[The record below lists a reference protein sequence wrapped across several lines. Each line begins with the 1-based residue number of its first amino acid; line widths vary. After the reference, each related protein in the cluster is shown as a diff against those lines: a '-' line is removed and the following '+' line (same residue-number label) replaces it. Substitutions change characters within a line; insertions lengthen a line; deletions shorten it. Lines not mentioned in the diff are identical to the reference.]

1 VFSDR
6 VTIHV
11 EAGRGGDGSLA
22 FRREKFVP
30 RGGPAGGDGG
40 HGGDVVLVADPDLR
54 DLTALRYAPHVRA
67 RSGAHGEGSQKTG
80 GTGEDTIVRVP
91 VGTQVFGE
99 DEALACD
106 LAHAGARVVIAR
118 GGRGGAGNR
127 RFTTATRQAP
137 RIAGVGEEGET
148 RTLELHLKLLADA
161 ALLGFPNVGKSS
173 LLRRISNATPKV
185 ADYPF
190 TTIEPVLGTV
200 DASDGHQ
207 LTVVDVPGLLEGASD
222 GVGLGHEFLAHLE
235 RARLLIHT
243 VPADEVAADLEA
255 ARDGF
260 QVIYGEL
267 EAHGHGLAER
277 PRIVVLNKIDLV
289 APDERAA
296 LVESFADAVAAGD
309 RQADGTVVIDDE
321 RGRPVVL
328 GVSCATGEGV
338 PALVAALFRH
348 APQRTDPVVADDGL
362 ADYLVYRPGAS
373 GRARFRLFRE
383 EGGFRV
389 SSTAIEEAAE
399 GLDPDDENDAQRL
412 SAVLDNA
419 GVIGA
424 LKRAGAKEGDEIKV
438 GSLRFTY
445 VPEKAVE

>member
-1 VFSDR
+1 MFSDR

-40 HGGDVVLVADPDLR
+40 HGGDVVLLAEPSLR
-54 DLTALRYAPHVRA
+54 DLTALRFAPHVRA
-67 RSGAHGEGSQKTG
+67 ANGSHGEGSQKTG
-80 GTGEDTIVRVP
+80 ATGGPVIVPVP
-91 VGTQVFGE
+91 VGTQVFG
-99 DEALACD
+99 DDGSLVCD

-148 RTLELHLKLLADA
+148 RTLDLHLKLLADA

-200 DASDGHQ
+200 EAHDGSQ

-235 RARLLIHT
+235 RARTLIHT
-243 VPADEVAADLEA
+243 VPADDVEADFAA

-260 QVIYGEL
+260 AVIWGEL
-267 EAHGHGLAER
+267 KAHGHGLADR
-277 PRIVVLNKIDLV
+277 PRIVVLNRIDLV
-289 APDERAA
+289 APDLRAA
-296 LVESFADAVAAGD
+296 LVERFADAIAEDDDAAD
-309 RQADGTVVIDDE
+309 ENVVRDAE
-321 RGRPVVL
+321 SGRPIVI
-328 GVSCATGEGV
+328 GTSCATGEGI
-338 PALVAALFRH
+338 PSLIAALFRTIPPLE
-348 APQRTDPVVADDGL
+348 AEPVRAEGL
-362 ADYLVYRPGAS
+362 ADYLVYRPGSA
-373 GRARFRLFRE
+373 GRAGFRLFRE

-389 SSTAIEEAAE
+389 SAKGIEEAAV
-399 GLDPDDENDAQRL
+399 GLDPDREADAQRL
-412 SAVLDNA
+412 GSLLESA
-419 GVIGA
+419 GVIVA
-424 LKRAGAKEGDEIKV
+424 LRRAGAKEGDDIRV
-438 GSLRFTY
+438 GSIRFTY
-445 VPEKAVE
+445 VPDTRPE